1 MVRLHILS
9 LVLCMSMWY
18 TVNVFVTS
26 VLFSEEAT
34 LHADGYTPPRVT
46 LTAYHYSLLILFT
59 TSLSLALSL
68 ASRSAQLDLGRRGRI
83 ASAQVDIHLLHLGVR
98 ATRRRAIDE
107 RGRLIV
113 ADVAR
118 RAVVPCN
125 RVRHHMRRAMRRRR
139 HRSPRARSQS

>member
-46 LTAYHYSLLILFT
+46 LTAYHYTLYLYCLPPLC
-59 TSLSLALSL
+59 LSLCLSPLALLNS
-68 ASRSAQLDLGRRGRI
+68 I
-83 ASAQVDIHLLHLGVR
+83 
-98 ATRRRAIDE
+98 
-107 RGRLIV
+107 
-113 ADVAR
+113 
-118 RAVVPCN
+118 
-125 RVRHHMRRAMRRRR
+125 
-139 HRSPRARSQS
+139 